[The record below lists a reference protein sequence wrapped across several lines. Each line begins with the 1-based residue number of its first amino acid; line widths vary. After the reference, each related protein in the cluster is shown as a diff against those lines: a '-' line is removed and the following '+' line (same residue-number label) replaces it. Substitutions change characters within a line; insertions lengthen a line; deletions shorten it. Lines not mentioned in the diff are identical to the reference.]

1 MSLRTPAKQL
11 LSATRHWLSDMAL
24 FAARKVTGRNP
35 RFCLLT
41 PPFSARQ
48 AIFDARS
55 GQIIRVGIRNAIDYL
70 VVRQIFSMNDYGFE
84 KLTRCGELLEWYAAL
99 VASGKTPLILDCGA
113 NSGMATRFFG
123 HTFPAARVVA
133 VEPDKD
139 NMALAKANNAGTETR
154 FYLAGVGATNA
165 AGRIANA
172 NADNWSFSLVH
183 DPLGDVRID
192 SILEECCT
200 DGVVP
205 FIIKRHRRIRERL
218 VRAQHR
224 VDRTLPDPRDRAARL
239 DVPEV
244 GPIAELPE
252 GHQWLR
258 SGLRLPRRERVQHI
272 EHAQAA
278 RAARGTG
285 PHSGRSRR
293 LSTGL
298 LFVAVKTPG
307 GHPML
312 SASQAA
318 TRRAVGTGFRKRPT
332 PGLPG
337 FLSPRTSPR
346 LRC

>member
-1 MSLRTPAKQL
+1 
-11 LSATRHWLSDMAL
+11 MAL

-99 VASGKTPLILDCGA
+99 VASGITPLILDCGA

-183 DPLGDVRID
+183 DPLGDVRIVSID

-205 FIIKRHRRIRERL
+205 FIIKIDIEGFESDLFERNIEWIERFPIL
-218 VRAQHR
+218 VIELH
-224 VDRTLPDPRDRAARL
+224 DWMFPR
-239 DVPEV
+239 
-244 GPIAELPE
+244 
-252 GHQWLR
+252 
-258 SGLRLPRRERVQHI
+258 
-272 EHAQAA
+272 
-278 RAARGTG
+278 
-285 PHSGRSRR
+285 SGRSRNFLKAISGCDR
-293 LSTGL
+293 D
-298 LFVAVKTPG
+298 FVYHGENVFSISNTHRPHAPRGAPAPTR
-307 GHPML
+307 
-312 SASQAA
+312 AA
-318 TRRAVGTGFRKRPT
+318 AAD
-332 PGLPG
+332 
-337 FLSPRTSPR
+337 
-346 LRC
+346 